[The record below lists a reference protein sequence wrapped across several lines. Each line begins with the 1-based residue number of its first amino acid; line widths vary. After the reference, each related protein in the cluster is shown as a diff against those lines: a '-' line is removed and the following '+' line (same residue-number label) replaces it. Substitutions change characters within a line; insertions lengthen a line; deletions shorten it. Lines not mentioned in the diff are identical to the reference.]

1 MRIKQTNKQRDVQG
15 EKLLSRVEKIY
26 QDVIG
31 RQLTCDFDE
40 RGSEE
45 YEQGVQFFLK
55 MLVQKLKLLL
65 KAMTDRR

>member
-45 YEQGVQFFLK
+45 YEQGVQFFFEDASAE
-55 MLVQKLKLLL
+55 VE
-65 KAMTDRR
+65 AVVESYDR